1 MKAIVAVDKNWG
13 IGKDGQLLKRLPGD
27 MKYFKEKTLGQTVI
41 MGRKTLESL
50 PGGKPLPDRETV
62 ILTNDRSYRIP
73 GVATFNCLSD
83 LCVGMQ
89 FCETDEAYVCGGAS
103 IYEQFMPYCSSF
115 LVTKI
120 FDEYPADRYFHNL
133 DEDENYELVW
143 ESPVY
148 EEDGTKYQFT
158 EYRRKRGAGR

>member
-1 MKAIVAVDKNWG
+1 
-13 IGKDGQLLKRLPGD
+13 
-27 MKYFKEKTLGQTVI
+27 
-41 MGRKTLESL
+41 
-50 PGGKPLPDRETV
+50 
-62 ILTNDRSYRIP
+62 
-73 GVATFNCLSD
+73 
-83 LCVGMQ
+83 
-89 FCETDEAYVCGGAS
+89 
-103 IYEQFMPYCSSF
+103 MPYCSSF

-158 EYRRKRGAGR
+158 EYRRKRGVGR